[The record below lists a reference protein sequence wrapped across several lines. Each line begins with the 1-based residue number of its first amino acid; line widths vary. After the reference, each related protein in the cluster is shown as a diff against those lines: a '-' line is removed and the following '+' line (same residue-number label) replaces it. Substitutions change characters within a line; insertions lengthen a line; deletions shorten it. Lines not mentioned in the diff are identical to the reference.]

1 MSERSKRLLEDMM
14 KKRGYI
20 YPSYRVLAEN
30 DPEFLETYDKLYEL
44 AMLKT
49 RIFPEKIKELF
60 FIAAI
65 AARSPGDNSAMKN
78 HMRRALEKGATRDE
92 ILEALKCA
100 FFPGGALSLLYSINT
115 LIEVI
120 KERDA
125 AAGRA

>member
-1 MSERSKRLLEDMM
+1 MSEKSKRLLEMMM

-20 YPSYRVLAEN
+20 YPSYRMLAED

-44 AMLKT
+44 AMLRT

-60 FIAAI
+60 FICAI
-65 AARSPGDNSAMKN
+65 AARNPGDNSGMKN
-78 HMRRALEKGATRDE
+78 HMKRALEKGATKEE

-100 FFPGGALSLLYSINT
+100 FIPGGALTLLYSINT
-115 LIEVI
+115 LIDVI

-125 AAGRA
+125 SIGRA

>member
-1 MSERSKRLLEDMM
+1 MSDKSKRLLEDMM
-14 KKRGYI
+14 KKRGYV
-20 YPSYRVLAEN
+20 YPSYRVLADD
-30 DPEFLETYDKLYEL
+30 DPEFLEAYDKLYEL

-65 AARSPGDNSAMKN
+65 AARNPGDNSALKN
-78 HMRRALEKGATRDE
+78 HMRRALEKGAARGE

>member
-1 MSERSKRLLEDMM
+1 M

-20 YPSYRVLAEN
+20 YPSYRMLAED
-30 DPEFLETYDKLYEL
+30 DPDFLETYDKLYEL

-65 AARSPGDNSAMKN
+65 AARNPGDGSAMKN
-78 HMRRALEKGATRDE
+78 HLKRALEKGATKEE
-92 ILEALKCA
+92 ILEVLKCA

-120 KERDA
+120 KEREA
-125 AAGRA
+125 ATGRA